1 MASLPS
7 SPLQIAEL
15 GSLELIARRLVEGMM
30 TGRHRSP
37 YRGSSVEF
45 VEHRDYTPGDE
56 IRHIDWRA
64 WGRTGRYYIREFED
78 ETNLR
83 AHLLVDAS
91 GSMIYAGNSIS
102 KFDYARMIAA
112 SMACLLLRQ
121 IPSSRSSP
129 TSSSRSL
136 ATRIAR
142 RSCPTG
148 SKPWRAASA
157 HPFRR
162 W

>member
-45 VEHRDYTPGDE
+45 VEHRDYNPGDE
-56 IRHIDWRA
+56 IGHIDWRA

-91 GSMIYAGNSIS
+91 GSMIYAGNSGALDDLPLDKIKEFETGFLRFVKENKPELRDKIRDEGEFTEAVEEALKTALNEFS
-102 KFDYARMIAA
+102 A
-112 SMACLLLRQ
+112 SF
-121 IPSSRSSP
+121 
-129 TSSSRSL
+129 
-136 ATRIAR
+136 
-142 RSCPTG
+142 
-148 SKPWRAASA
+148 K
-157 HPFRR
+157 
-162 W
+162 